1 MRPRLAVA
9 LLAAAFALLAPACGG
24 GAEPEAAPREAALR
38 ALFVGNSLIA
48 TNDLPGVVAAL
59 ADGAG
64 SGPIEVETVAPGGVS
79 LEEHW
84 SSTGAR
90 ERLEAGGWDAVVLQ
104 QGPSSLPASRA
115 HLRRWVVRWA
125 GLARSLD
132 VVPALMTVWP
142 ETARAASFPAT
153 ISSYAEAARASGAR
167 LLPAGDAWRRALED
181 DPELGLYGS
190 DGLHPSEVGT
200 ALAALVVFV
209 GLTETPAAALP
220 DGLDLPGVDSPETA
234 RLLHEAASAATTAAS
249 GS

>member
-1 MRPRLAVA
+1 VRPRLAA
-9 LLAAAFALLAPACGG
+9 LLAAALALLAPACG
-24 GAEPEAAPREAALR
+24 GAEPEAAPREPGLR
-38 ALFVGNSLIA
+38 VLFVGNSLTA

-59 ADGAG
+59 ADRAG
-64 SGPIEVETVAPGGVS
+64 SGSIEVETVAPGGVS

-90 ERLEAGGWDAVVLQ
+90 ERLEEGGWDAVVLQ

-115 HLRRWVVRWA
+115 HLRRWAVRWA
-125 GLARSLD
+125 ELARSLD

-167 LLPAGDAWRRALED
+167 LLPAGDAWRHALER

-200 ALAALVVFV
+200 ALAALVVFL

-220 DGLDLPGVDSPETA
+220 DALELPGVDSAETA
-234 RLLHEAASAATTAAS
+234 RLLREAASAAS

>member
-1 MRPRLAVA
+1 MRPRLADA
-9 LLAAAFALLAPACGG
+9 LLAAALALLAPACGG
-24 GAEPEAAPREAALR
+24 GAEPETAPREPALR
-38 ALFVGNSLIA
+38 VLFVGNSLTA

-59 ADGAG
+59 ADRAG
-64 SGPIEVETVAPGGVS
+64 SGSIEVETVAPGGAS

-90 ERLEAGGWDAVVLQ
+90 ERLEAGAWDAVVLQ
-104 QGPSSLPASRA
+104 QGPSSLPGSRA
-115 HLRRWVVRWA
+115 HLRRWAVRWA
-125 GLARSLD
+125 ELARSLD

-200 ALAALVVFV
+200 ALAALVVFL

-220 DGLDLPGVDSPETA
+220 DALELPGVGSAETA
-234 RLLHEAASAATTAAS
+234 RLLREAASAAS